1 MFSSGPFEHHVV
13 GIGNAIVDVL
23 AKTDDAFLAR
33 HNLVKGSMTLIDAEA
48 AQTLYGEMG
57 PAREISGGSAAN
69 TIAGIATLGGK
80 AAFIGKI
87 ANDELGEIFAH
98 DIRSLGVK
106 FDTLPSDAAGPTARS
121 FVLVTPDAQRT
132 MNTYLGASQALSP
145 DDVDEVLIKSSLI
158 TYLEGY
164 LWDPENAKQAF
175 IKAMDISR
183 GAGRAVALTLSDSFC
198 VNRYREEFVGLVEN
212 RVNILF
218 ANEQE
223 ISALYQ
229 TENFEEAVKHIT
241 GKVELAILTR
251 SEKGAVILSEDGR
264 IDLPAKQV
272 TVRDTTGA
280 GDLYAAGFLYAL
292 THGFTLEKCGQLA
305 ALCAS
310 EVISHLGARPEADL
324 KEFLKDLD

>member
-1 MFSSGPFEHHVV
+1 MLSSGPFENHVV

-48 AQTLYGEMG
+48 AATLYGEMG

-69 TIAGIATLGGK
+69 TVAGIAALGGK
-80 AAFIGKI
+80 TAFIGKV
-87 ANDELGEIFAH
+87 ANDALGEIFAH
-98 DIRSLGVK
+98 DIRSLGVR
-106 FDTLPSDAAGPTARS
+106 FETLPSDNAGPTARS

-132 MNTYLGASQALSP
+132 MNTYLGASQALGA

-164 LWDPENAKQAF
+164 LWDPEDAKQAF
-175 IKAMDISR
+175 IKAMDIARTS
-183 GAGRAVALTLSDSFC
+183 GRFVALTLSDAFC
-198 VNRYREEFVGLVEN
+198 VNRFREEFVGLVEN
-212 RVNILF
+212 RVDILF

-223 ISALYQ
+223 LAALYQ
-229 TENFEEAVKHIT
+229 TGTFEEALKAVA
-241 GKVELAILTR
+241 GKVDLAILTR
-251 SEKGAVILSEDGR
+251 SAKGSVILSKDTR
-264 IDLPAKQV
+264 IDIPARV
-272 TVRDTTGA
+272 TAVVDTTGA
-280 GDLYAAGFLYAL
+280 GDLYASGFLYAL
-292 THGFTLEKCGQLA
+292 THGFALEQCGQLA

-324 KEFLKDLD
+324 KEFLKELD